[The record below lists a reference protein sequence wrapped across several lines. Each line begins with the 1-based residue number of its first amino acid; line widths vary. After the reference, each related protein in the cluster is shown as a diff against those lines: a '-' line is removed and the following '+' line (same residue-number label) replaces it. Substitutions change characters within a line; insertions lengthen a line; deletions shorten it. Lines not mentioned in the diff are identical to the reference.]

1 MEIRQAWTS
10 ISSASALYEFFV
22 KLSQQELDENV
33 VILDLGLP
41 PGLRCFQWVGWKHT
55 KKLHWQKVK
64 DMADDDKI
72 EYLIRPKYYESVAS
86 AKCSKNHGCGDL

>member
-1 MEIRQAWTS
+1 METCQAWTS
-10 ISSASALYEFFV
+10 ISSASALYELIFA

-72 EYLIRPKYYESVAS
+72 EYVIRPKYYGSVA
-86 AKCSKNHGCGDL
+86 KTEKKPEV